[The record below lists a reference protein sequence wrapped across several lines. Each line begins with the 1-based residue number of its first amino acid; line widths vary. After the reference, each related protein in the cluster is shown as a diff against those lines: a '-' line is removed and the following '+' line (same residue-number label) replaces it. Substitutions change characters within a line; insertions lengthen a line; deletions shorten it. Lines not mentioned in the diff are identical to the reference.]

1 MSKPLSTSFLYLTL
15 ASFVMGWWM
24 LAFRIHQPPSTQVP
38 LSDQAPLT
46 LHTSDL
52 LPFLSPLQRD
62 SLHQALA
69 GDTRLMIKL
78 MSQWQ
83 KDSEVLMA
91 KGASGIQT
99 LTEDAFLQAHLLS
112 RLIDESSD
120 EQLNA
125 LNRRLRLK
133 EMQDDA
139 GRLIKLDDTFTRFL
153 PQSYVA
159 ASFLLAIARPNEI
172 IALPKGLR
180 DLPQLY
186 KSDILDQIPQQVEY
200 HRSEKLYLT
209 RPHLAFI
216 AHYSHPPTLEMLRN
230 QGIRL
235 CTIKNIDALSD
246 IQESLLKIG
255 HASNHPLEANLLAI
269 FINASFMAID
279 NRLRA
284 LEQLTP
290 HSPRSLK
297 QVLYL
302 YYHHQYMLP
311 TTKSLSGQLVER
323 AFSHCPSLKC
333 PIKQSAAEWRI
344 PFDQEKI
351 LNYNPDC
358 LILSVPSSAT
368 GFKEW
373 METDKA
379 FQKLKALRSNRLFV
393 VDETVQESPTQ
404 YIVLAYFDLFEAL
417 ARAHCL

>member
-1 MSKPLSTSFLYLTL
+1 MSKPLSTSFLYFTI
-15 ASFVMGWWM
+15 AAFVMGWWM
-24 LAFRIHQPPSTQVP
+24 LAFRIHQPTPILSP
-38 LSDQAPLT
+38 PSDQANLT

-62 SLHQALA
+62 SLHKALA
-69 GDTRLMIKL
+69 GDHHLMLQL

-83 KDSEVLMA
+83 KDSEVLTN
-91 KGASGIQT
+91 KGVNGIQA
-99 LTEDAFLQAHLLS
+99 LTDDAFLQAHLLS
-112 RLIDESSD
+112 RLIEESSK
-120 EQLNA
+120 EQLKA
-125 LNRRLRLK
+125 FNRHLRLK

-139 GRLIKLDDTFTRFL
+139 GRLIKLEDTFTRFL

-159 ASFLLAIARPNEI
+159 ASFLLAIAPPEEI

-186 KSDILDQIPQQVEY
+186 ATDSLDQVPQQVEY
-200 HRSEKLYLT
+200 CRGEKLHLA
-209 RPHLAFI
+209 RPHLAFV

-235 CTIKNIDALSD
+235 CTIKNIDTLSD
-246 IQESLLKIG
+246 IQETLLKVG

-269 FINASFMAID
+269 FINASFMTID

-284 LEQLTP
+284 LEQLSPHPP
-290 HSPRSLK
+290 HSFT

-311 TTKSLSGQLVER
+311 TTKSLSGQLLER
-323 AFSHCPSLKC
+323 AFSHCSSLQC
-333 PIKQSAAEWRI
+333 PVKQSSIEWRV

-351 LNYNPDC
+351 INCNPDC
-358 LILSVPSSAT
+358 LILSIPSNAT

-373 METDKA
+373 MKTNQA
-379 FQKLKALRSNRLFV
+379 FQGLNALRENLLFI
-393 VDETVQESPTQ
+393 VDETVQDSPTQ
-404 YIVLAYFDLFEAL
+404 YIILAYYDLFQAL
-417 ARAHCL
+417 ANAYCL

>member
-1 MSKPLSTSFLYLTL
+1 MSKPLSTSILYLAL
-15 ASFVMGWWM
+15 ASFVMGWWI
-24 LAFRIHQPPSTQVP
+24 LAFRIHQPS
-38 LSDQAPLT
+38 SIQAPLSEQAALT
-46 LHTSDL
+46 LQTSDL

-69 GDTRLMIKL
+69 GDRRLMLEL

-83 KDSEVLMA
+83 KDSEVLMT
-91 KGASGIQT
+91 KGVSGIQA
-99 LTEDAFLQAHLLS
+99 LTDDAFLQAHLLS

-120 EQLNA
+120 AQLSA
-125 LNRRLRLK
+125 LNRHVRLK
-133 EMQDDA
+133 EIQDDA
-139 GRLIKLDDTFTRFL
+139 GRLIKLEDTFTRFL

-159 ASFLLAIARPNEI
+159 ASFLLAIASPNEI
-172 IALPKGLR
+172 IAIPKGLR

-186 KSDILDQIPQQVEY
+186 APDLLDRIPHQVEY
-200 HRSEKLYLT
+200 YRGEKLYLA

-235 CTIKNIDALSD
+235 CTIKNIDTLSD
-246 IQESLLKIG
+246 IQETLLKIG
-255 HASNHPLEANLLAI
+255 HASNHPLEANLLAL

-290 HSPRSLK
+290 HSTSSLT

-323 AFSHCPSLKC
+323 AFSHCKSLKC
-333 PIKQSAAEWRI
+333 PIKQSSTEWRV

-351 LNYNPDC
+351 INYNPDC

-373 METDKA
+373 METDKV
-379 FQKLKALRSNRLFV
+379 FQRLKALRSNRLFI

-404 YIVLAYFDLFEAL
+404 YIILAYFDLLQAL
-417 ARAHCL
+417 AGAYCL